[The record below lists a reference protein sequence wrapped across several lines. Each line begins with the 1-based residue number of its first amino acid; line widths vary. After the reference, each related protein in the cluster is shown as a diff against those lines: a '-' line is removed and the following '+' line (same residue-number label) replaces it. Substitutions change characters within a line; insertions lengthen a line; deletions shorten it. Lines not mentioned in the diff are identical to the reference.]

1 MREASHAEGG
11 GRVSSDQGKAD
22 CFENR
27 ARPAAFFVP
36 TFPQKA
42 AEKFVLDRYDA
53 LLVTDRVCVRDDGAQ
68 ETKCIQEE
76 AGRKEAQVR
85 LYYCVH
91 HEAVGPYEGHRR
103 GGVRQKTGRYARVVQ
118 Q

>member
-76 AGRKEAQVR
+76 AGRKEAQVC
-85 LYYCVH
+85 LYYCVP
-91 HEAVGPYEGHRR
+91 HEAVGPHEGHRR
-103 GGVRQKTGRYARVVQ
+103 SGV
-118 Q
+118 